1 MSRPACKLSSINT
14 PRKLRIQRFYINLR
28 CRIKFLTT
36 QHCLVEEKWNGR
48 RSFKKHFQISHTPSF
63 FAQQALHQKL
73 KNLSDGTNT
82 KNQVQHL
89 RVFCKTDSNFLKYIF
104 FITYI
109 CNFQIMTKYVTEI
122 KIKAETK
129 ITVKI
134 QGVSLFERNLRS
146 TNSNCNVSR
155 FFRLH

>member
-1 MSRPACKLSSINT
+1 MHARPCLCRTIYSMSRPACKLSSINT

-89 RVFCKTDSNFLKYIF
+89 RVFCKTDSLISLNIYSLLPIYVIF
-104 FITYI
+104 
-109 CNFQIMTKYVTEI
+109 
-122 KIKAETK
+122 
-129 ITVKI
+129 
-134 QGVSLFERNLRS
+134 R
-146 TNSNCNVSR
+146 
-155 FFRLH
+155 